1 MENQH
6 TVELEFA
13 GQKLTINTGKLAKQ
27 ANGSVLLQQGDTM
40 IIATATMSKEPRSGM
55 DFFPLTCDYE
65 EKKYAVGKIPG
76 GFVKRGGR
84 PGEKSILVSRL
95 IDRPMRPLF
104 PDGMRNDVQV
114 IAMPL
119 SMQGEFP
126 PDVLAVTAA
135 SAALTVSDIPFG
147 GPIGCVRVGLAMA
160 VEGDEAEGGAA
171 SSEQGEFILN
181 PTLEQQK
188 ENKLDLIVAGT
199 KDAIAMVEAGSTE
212 VSEEVMLR
220 AMDFGHAA
228 CKQLCELQEQLAAMV
243 GKAKKEVKLHK
254 APEDILSVVRERYAG
269 QLRAGLQDPDKA
281 SRESGMTQIVNE
293 LAEQIEPEFPGR
305 LSEIKEVADKVVKEQ
320 LRDLILTEGKR
331 PDGRGTTDIRQI
343 SAEVG
348 LLPRVHGSGLF
359 TRGQTQVLTTLTLGS
374 GSDAQMVDTLE
385 EDGEK
390 HYMHFYN
397 FPPYSVGEARPLRGP
412 GRREIGHGA
421 LAERALRAVVPG
433 KDVFPY
439 TMLLT
444 SEVLESNGSTSMA
457 STCGS
462 TLALMD
468 AGVPIL
474 APVAGIAM
482 GLIESKPDD
491 QGNKKYAVLTDIQ
504 GMEDFSGDMDFKVAG
519 TAEGITAL
527 QLDTKIG
534 GVPRDVF
541 VQAFEQAR
549 VARLHILD
557 VMTQAIAEPRTEMS
571 DYAPRIIT
579 IHIEPDQIGTVI
591 GPGGKT
597 IKKITA
603 ETGAKIDIE
612 QDGTVYIA
620 AVDGPAGDLAR
631 KMVEDLTRTIKPGD
645 EFEGKVVRFLQFGAF
660 VEILPGKDGLVHV
673 SQLTDSDERVG
684 KPEDVVKMGDTL
696 RVRVTEVDGQGR
708 VNLTAKGL
716 DKPFDPAN
724 PEPGRPPREPRGD
737 RGGGDRGGDR
747 GGRGGDRG
755 GGGGGDRGGRDRG
768 GESRSGGGDRG
779 GNGGGGGGVAVAES
793 DAGGGREGR
802 GGAGRGGF
810 GRERGS
816 IGNFADAS
824 PSETPEATGDVAPVV
839 AARDDDDMPRA
850 RFRPRR

>member
-1 MENQH
+1 MQQQH

-13 GQKLTINTGKLAKQ
+13 GQKLTINTGKVAKQ
-27 ANGSVLLQQGDTM
+27 ANGSVLLTHGDTV
-40 IIATATMSKEPRSGM
+40 IIATATMAKEPRTGM

-65 EKKYAVGKIPG
+65 ERKYAVGKIPG
-76 GFVKRGGR
+76 GFIKRGGR
-84 PGEKSILVSRL
+84 PGEKATLTSRL

-119 SMQGEFP
+119 SYQPEFP

-135 SAALTVSDIPFG
+135 SAALTISNIPFR
-147 GPIGCVRVGLAMA
+147 GPVGCVRVGL
-160 VEGDEAEGGAA
+160 DAEGN
-171 SSEQGEFILN
+171 FILN
-181 PTLEQQK
+181 PSNEQQQ
-188 ENKLDLIVAGT
+188 ESKLDLIVAGT
-199 KDAIAMVEAGSTE
+199 KEAIAMVEAGSSE
-212 VSEEVMLR
+212 VSEEIMLS

-228 CKQLCELQEQLAAMV
+228 VKELVALQEELAKLV
-243 GKAKKEVKLHK
+243 NNPKIEVALHK
-254 APEDILSVVRERYAG
+254 PDEEILGVIRSRYAS
-269 QLRAGLQDPDKA
+269 QLRGALQDPDKA
-281 SRESGMTQIVNE
+281 SRESGISQIVSE
-293 LAEQIEPEFPGR
+293 LAEKIEPEFEGR
-305 LSEIKEVADKVVKEQ
+305 IAEIKEAADKVVKEQ

-331 PDGRGTTDIRQI
+331 PDGRSTTDIRQI

-374 GSDAQMVDTLE
+374 GDDAQTMDTLE

-397 FPPYSVGEARPLRGP
+397 FPPYSVGEARPMRGP

-421 LAERALRAVVPG
+421 LAERALRAVIPG

-468 AGVPIL
+468 AGVPIT

-482 GLIESKPDD
+482 GLIESK
-491 QGNKKYAVLTDIQ
+491 GEGEKKYAVLTDIQ

-519 TAEGITAL
+519 TAAGITAL

-534 GVPRDVF
+534 GVPREVF

-549 VARLHILD
+549 QARLHILGI
-557 VMTQAIAEPRTEMS
+557 MTSALAQPREELS
-571 DYAPRIIT
+571 QYAPRIIT
-579 IHIEPDQIGTVI
+579 IHIDPEQIGSVI

-603 ETGAKIDIE
+603 DTGAKIDIE

-620 AVDGPAGDLAR
+620 AVDGLAGDAAR
-631 KMVEDLTRTIKPGD
+631 KAVEDLTRTIKPGD
-645 EFEGKVVRFLQFGAF
+645 IFEGKVTRFLQFGAF
-660 VEILPGKDGLVHV
+660 VEIMPGKDGLVHV
-673 SQLTDSDERVG
+673 SQLTDSDERIAR
-684 KPEDVVKMGDTL
+684 PEDVVKLGDTIK
-696 RVRVTEVDGQGR
+696 VRVTEVDFQGR
-708 VNLTAKGL
+708 VNLTARGL
-716 DKPFDPAN
+716 DKPFDASN

-737 RGGGDRGGDR
+737 RGNDRGNDRGDH
-747 GGRGGDRG
+747 GGRGGRERG
-755 GGGGGDRGGRDRG
+755 
-768 GESRSGGGDRG
+768 
-779 GNGGGGGGVAVAES
+779 N
-793 DAGGGREGR
+793 
-802 GGAGRGGF
+802 GRGGF
-810 GRERGS
+810 GRDRDSDRG
-816 IGNFADAS
+816 GNSAPSAGAPEADA
-824 PSETPEATGDVAPVV
+824 PAVV
-839 AARDDDDMPRA
+839 ARDDDDMPRA
-850 RFRPRR
+850 RFRPKR